1 MKMLE
6 LSGDLLKEH
15 YAHLADKPFF
25 PEIEEYMTTSPIVG
39 MVLEW
44 RDSIESIRTICWATN
59 PVEAASW
66 TIRWDLSLTINWNLI
81 HASDSE
87 ENAKEEI
94 ARYFKPEE
102 VFSYTRRID
111 NKIGYEFKIIH
122 TWILSFNTKG
132 KGLQKKLLLF
142 ILQNRSF
149 FCFLKNIDTIN
160 IDLNFFERK

>member
-1 MKMLE
+1 MQKTLILLKPDSVERGLIGKLISRFEDKWLKIVAMKMLE

-59 PVEAASW
+59 PVEAAPW
-66 TIRWDLSLTINWNLI
+66 TIRWDLSLTINGNLI

-94 ARYFKPEE
+94 ARFFKPEE
-102 VFSYTRRID
+102 VFSYTRGID
-111 NKIGYEFKIIH
+111 KMIG
-122 TWILSFNTKG
+122 
-132 KGLQKKLLLF
+132 
-142 ILQNRSF
+142 
-149 FCFLKNIDTIN
+149 
-160 IDLNFFERK
+160 